1 MSDTFYSNDDLMQN
15 IDSVGDDTTAIK
27 DNVNSLAKVV
37 GGLQAQLGNEVDA
50 LAKQNIQLKHDIKK
64 LQIDMTF
71 LIGVFKIA
79 NGLDKKAS

>member
-1 MSDTFYSNDDLMQN
+1 MSDYYNNDDLMQN
-15 IDSVGDDTTAIK
+15 IDGVGDDTTAIK
-27 DNVNSLAKVV
+27 DT
-37 GGLQAQLGNEVDA
+37 VDS
-50 LAKQNIQLKHDIKK
+50 LAKQNIQLKQDIKK